1 MWECNFWR
9 QLNLSLTIQTSP
21 AALIDSMNDDHD
33 DENDD
38 QAIPIL
44 MHASRI
50 QGATQDCTRLTLGE
64 HTRYG
69 NDCTV
74 MIV

>member
-1 MWECNFWR
+1 VINFDLCEPKLGR
-9 QLNLSLTIQTSP
+9 Y
-21 AALIDSMNDDHD
+21 
-33 DENDD
+33 

>member
-1 MWECNFWR
+1 MWECDFWR

-38 QAIPIL
+38 DGTKSSDALDLKCDQF
-44 MHASRI
+44 
-50 QGATQDCTRLTLGE
+50 
-64 HTRYG
+64 
-69 NDCTV
+69 
-74 MIV
+74 